1 MYSKQSVAIEW
12 GENISKKLNVSNWV
26 KQGGIPFLIL
36 FTIYLEL
43 LLYEL
48 KDHGLG
54 FHIHTKF
61 MAALAYADDIVLVAP
76 SLYSLKNMLKL
87 CDSKV
92 PIQE

>member
-26 KQGGIPFLIL
+26 KHGGIPFLTL

-54 FHIHTKF
+54 CHIHTKF
-61 MAALAYADDIVLVAP
+61 MAALADDVVLVAP

-92 PIQE
+92 V